1 MEQLLK
7 EGFSHDQVF
16 TADNNGQ
23 PLSLV
28 MEDFLHSMIIA
39 MANVRC

>member
-16 TADNNGQ
+16 TAGQ
-23 PLSLV
+23 PLRLV
-28 MEDFLHSMIIA
+28 MEDFFHSMIIA